1 MELLSKFFTK
11 YHVYDDK
18 FCNQRT
24 LVHFGQEI
32 RFDRLRN
39 FSMTGE
45 QHPVNE
51 FEYKFSILVGY
62 GSMSFCDYRNRKLGD
77 EVVLATC
84 LM

>member
-51 FEYKFSILVGY
+51 FEY
-62 GSMSFCDYRNRKLGD
+62 
-77 EVVLATC
+77 
-84 LM
+84 